1 VTAALAEMGVIE
13 GPRHV
18 RFARVR
24 RIDCAYVIFDH
35 AYYDALA
42 VIRPFLAEA
51 RILST
56 GRYGGW
62 QYGAMEDALREGA
75 VAAAESVNLLAGGAA
90 R

>member
-1 VTAALAEMGVIE
+1 VIE
-13 GPRHV
+13 GAEQV

-35 AYYDALA
+35 AYYAALEL
-42 VIRPFLAEA
+42 IRPFLAEA

-62 QYGAMEDALREGA
+62 QYGSMEDALIQGRTAAREA
-75 VAAAESVNLLAGGAA
+75 LALVGGAP
-90 R
+90 